1 VSRVLIVDDEASV
14 RFTLSELVSERGHE
28 PIAVATG
35 DEALANIEQVD
46 VAITDLSMPGMD
58 GFELL
63 EKMHA
68 RRPDLPVVMLTARGS
83 ERAAVRAMKLGAYDY
98 LPKPF
103 DIDELW
109 LTLERALELVE
120 LRRRERRLN
129 AELALGRRI
138 VAEHPA
144 MRRLLESV
152 ARVAARDVPV
162 LLQGETGTGKELVAS
177 LLHAHSR
184 RRDKPLVRFNCAAVP
199 PELAEAE
206 LFGYKRGAFTGA
218 VADKS
223 GFFAQA
229 AGGTLVLD
237 EIGELSLGVQAKL
250 LRALQGGEIQ
260 RLGADRVEKVDVRI
274 VASTHRDL
282 SADARAGRFRQD
294 LYYRL
299 AVVVL
304 RVPALR
310 ERATDIPALAREL
323 ASAHALRFGLEDGS
337 LSDDLVGALAAR
349 AWPGNVRELENAIV
363 RMLALSDGGALG
375 SEALAL
381 LDDDPAADVRASGG
395 NFRQRVEAFERELL
409 GEALTNAGG
418 NQSEAAREL
427 GLSRPTFIAR
437 AKRFG
442 LL

>member
-1 VSRVLIVDDEASV
+1 
-14 RFTLSELVSERGHE
+14 
-28 PIAVATG
+28 
-35 DEALANIEQVD
+35 
-46 VAITDLSMPGMD
+46 
-58 GFELL
+58 
-63 EKMHA
+63 
-68 RRPDLPVVMLTARGS
+68 
-83 ERAAVRAMKLGAYDY
+83 MKLGAYDY
-98 LPKPF
+98 LAKPF

-120 LRRRERRLN
+120 LRRRERRLDT
-129 AELALGRRI
+129 ELALGRRI

-144 MRRLLESV
+144 MLRLLDSV
-152 ARVAARDVPV
+152 ARVAAREVPV
-162 LLQGETGTGKELVAS
+162 LLQGETGTGKELIAS

-184 RRDKPLVRFNCAAVP
+184 RRDKPLVRFNCAALP
-199 PELAEAE
+199 TELAEAE

-260 RLGADRVEKVDVRI
+260 RLGADRVEKVDVRV

-310 ERATDIPALAREL
+310 ERASDVPALARQL
-323 ASAHALRFGLEDGS
+323 ASAHAVRFGLDDVS
-337 LSDDLVGALAAR
+337 LSDDLVNALAAR
-349 AWPGNVRELENAIV
+349 AWPGNVRELENAV
-363 RMLALSDGGALG
+363 LRMVALSDGGALG
-375 SEALAL
+375 NEALAL
-381 LDDDPAADVRASGG
+381 LDDDGVEDVRASDG

-409 GEALTNAGG
+409 AAALTNAGG
-418 NQSEAAREL
+418 NQSEAARQL

-437 AKRFG
+437 AKRLG

>member
-1 VSRVLIVDDEASV
+1 VLIVDDEASV

-28 PIAVATG
+28 PIAVANG
-35 DEALANIEQVD
+35 EQALENLDQAD
-46 VAITDLSMPGMD
+46 VAVTDLSMPGMN

-63 EKMHA
+63 EKIVA

-98 LPKPF
+98 LAKPF

-120 LRRRERRLN
+120 LRRRERRLDT
-129 AELALGRRI
+129 ELALGRRI

-144 MRRLLESV
+144 MLRLLESV
-152 ARVAARDVPV
+152 ARVAAREVPV
-162 LLQGETGTGKELVAS
+162 LLQGETGTGKELIAS

-199 PELAEAE
+199 MELAEAE

-260 RLGADRVEKVDVRI
+260 RLGADRVENVDVRV

-310 ERATDIPALAREL
+310 ERATDIPALARQL
-323 ASAHALRFGLEDGS
+323 ASAHALRFGLDDVS
-337 LSDDLVGALAAR
+337 LSDDLVNALSAR
-349 AWPGNVRELENAIV
+349 TWPGNVRELENAV
-363 RMLALSDGGALG
+363 LRMVALSDGGALG

-381 LDDDPAADVRASGG
+381 LDDDDTSARARGG
-395 NFRQRVEAFERELL
+395 SFRQRVETFERELL
-409 GEALTNAGG
+409 AEALTNAGG